1 MGIVFGLLAALFWG
15 SADFLARSSTRVIGT
30 YRTLLY
36 AQFFGLAVMSVIL
49 LGTGEL
55 ADASHFGLGV
65 WLIGVITA
73 LLNMTSSFAL
83 YRSLEVGTL
92 AIVSPIAA
100 SYSAVTIV
108 LGWLTGEI
116 LSTAH
121 AVGVVIT
128 LIGIVLV
135 ALVVEAEISPKAQ
148 AVDHQRRGRLAIPRG
163 LWWAV
168 IASLSFGVTFW
179 MLGFY
184 VTPTLGSFIPVWLI
198 RLTTIVSLTLIALV
212 TRSNIRPP
220 HGRRRWVLLAAIGLM
235 DTTAFIAHTLGLAS
249 EQVAIVTVLGSL
261 YSAVAVM
268 LGRLFLNE
276 HLRRSQWIG
285 IGLIFAGIVLAS
297 L

>member
-55 ADASHFGLGV
+55 ADAGRFGLGV
-65 WLIGVITA
+65 WLVGVITA
-73 LLNMTSSFAL
+73 LLNMISSFAL

-108 LGWLTGEI
+108 LGWLTGEL

-121 AVGVVIT
+121 AAGVVIT

-135 ALVVEAEISPKAQ
+135 ALVVEPEISPKAQ
-148 AVDHQRRGRLAIPRG
+148 AVDHRRHRLAIPRG

-168 IASLSFGVTFW
+168 VASVSFGVTFW

-198 RLTTIVSLTLIALV
+198 RVTTIASLTLIALV
-212 TRSNIRPP
+212 TRTSIRPP
-220 HGRRRWVLLAAIGLM
+220 HGRRRWGLLAAIGLM

-285 IGLIFAGIVLAS
+285 IGLIFLGIVLVS
-297 L
+297 V